1 MADTLYDAIALEVA
15 QGLCEHLL
23 RDAPNH
29 AHQFTRPHWAILE
42 AAQDKNR
49 PFTPDQVEYFARRA
63 VEIIRISRSEHILK
77 CYLKVRTCTIITVAI
92 IVGYR

>member
-29 AHQFTRPHWAILE
+29 THQITRPHCAILVE

-49 PFTPDQVEYFARRA
+49 PFTPDQVEYFTRRA
-63 VEIIRISRSEHILK
+63 V
-77 CYLKVRTCTIITVAI
+77 
-92 IVGYR
+92 